1 MEIRNQN
8 QGGIGV
14 RELIG
19 FNLMAFAVTTLLTW
33 VTNLDFDLKEILG
46 LIIGEVLFLG
56 TLSTGIYLMVY

>member
-1 MEIRNQN
+1 MTGRCRN
-8 QGGIGV
+8 V

-46 LIIGEVLFLG
+46 LIVGEVLFLG

>member
-1 MEIRNQN
+1 M
-8 QGGIGV
+8 

-33 VTNLDFDLKEILG
+33 VTNLDLDLKEMVG
-46 LIIGEVLFLG
+46 LIVGEVLFLG